1 MSIKTIFKSAVLVM
15 ALMCLTFLTAWA
27 QNEVVKTFLFS
38 TANSSDRLTLT
49 MTDPDD
55 NTEKTIVLAN
65 GSGIQSNNQ
74 QCDINVWSGKIM
86 LSNLTGLEDEGQDIE
101 FIIYPN
107 VKGRVTKIEFTNANR
122 GTVIEG
128 NSFSMSI
135 VGMKYNGT
143 SDVLTGTDS
152 WNTKATF
159 SFTCTNNEG
168 IDGNLSIML
177 APLSDFS
184 FNSDSK
190 MVITYIPNAAPIHQ
204 HNFSFNAVGN
214 TLTATCA
221 HDDGLECSLAESNY
235 QTTLTLTAQDGYYD
249 EHVFYGATHN
259 LSGFNAKTGLNATT
273 NGIVYT
279 VKSDNTTST
288 SPVNAIG
295 EYTATLVVTIG
306 NNDYTLT
313 TDFSIV
319 SNQVAYT
326 NNHPNLL
333 DCPAYGYS
341 NMDYTATIT
350 FHPINGISLRTLTI
364 TGANTNLSI
373 GNGITDNGDNT
384 YSFTSPREA
393 VTISATF
400 EAEITINCKNGGSVS
415 ATVGENTNVTKAQ
428 SGETVTLTATP
439 DEGYSVTNVLVYNGN
454 NNYNVIDNGDG
465 TFSFTMPASAVTVE
479 VEFSKT
485 IGALTISYFGD
496 RTTAT
501 INGNYTAD
509 DALLTLAEDITVT
522 SVTFDRTFTPG
533 ATSTIILPFT
543 VESGNYEGGT
553 FYEFT
558 SVDYKNDK
566 WVASLT
572 KVAGN
577 IEAHKPYLYMPSD
590 DKLTIKGGVTFN
602 ATSAEEYKDEKGD
615 WTFKG
620 VFKKKDWGTGV
631 RTDYFFASTSATSTE
646 GNTVSAGDFV
656 RIGNE
661 CHLSPFRC
669 YLSYSV
675 SGSEQ
680 SLLKSAKELP
690 LSIEV
695 RLIDEVASVVEPDDN
710 PSESVE
716 VITPVSEIT
725 PNSGIKVWSFDGTIF
740 IEAQPNMDYT
750 IVDLNGRTLKNGVT
764 NSTREE
770 VTLSR
775 AAGIVIVKIGNKTF
789 KVQY

>member
-1 MSIKTIFKSAVLVM
+1 MSIKTIFNSAVLVM

-27 QNEVVKTFLFS
+27 QSEVVKTFQFS

-74 QCDINVWSGKIM
+74 QCDINVWSGKII

-143 SDVLTGTDS
+143 SNVLTGTDS

-350 FHPINGISLRTLTI
+350 FHPINGISIRTLTI
-364 TGANTNLSI
+364 TGANTNLSL

-384 YSFTSPREA
+384 YSFTSPRE
-393 VTISATF
+393 
-400 EAEITINCKNGGSVS
+400 
-415 ATVGENTNVTKAQ
+415 
-428 SGETVTLTATP
+428 
-439 DEGYSVTNVLVYNGN
+439 D
-454 NNYNVIDNGDG
+454 
-465 TFSFTMPASAVTVE
+465 
-479 VEFSKT
+479 
-485 IGALTISYFGD
+485 
-496 RTTAT
+496 AT
-501 INGNYTAD
+501 INATFG
-509 DALLTLAEDITVT
+509 LTIDGSSSEPISIASDIEVDEVT
-522 SVTFDRTFTPG
+522 YSRTFESGSYTV
-533 ATSTIILPFT
+533 ILPFGFDASS
-543 VESGNYEGGT
+543 VAGT
-553 FYEFT
+553 FYTLADIQPET
-558 SVDYKNDK
+558 GTVWKAIMSDPVQ
-566 WVASLT
+566 T
-572 KVAGN
+572 
-577 IEAHKPYLYMPSD
+577 IEANKPYIFVPNAPITEIKITGKTTLHKTVDAPLTNVCANTNW
-590 DKLTIKGGVTFN
+590 KLHGVYSQKVWTDEDVNNYGF
-602 ATSAEEYKDEKGD
+602 AAAAKDEIAAGE
-615 WTFKG
+615 F
-620 VFKKKDWGTGV
+620 VHFVTGAWIKP
-631 RTDYFFASTSATSTE
+631 T
-646 GNTVSAGDFV
+646 
-656 RIGNE
+656 
-661 CHLSPFRC
+661 RC
-669 YLSYSV
+669 YLEYSKDGF
-675 SGSEQ
+675 S
-680 SLLKSAKELP
+680 KSAVVLP
-690 LSIEV
+690 EKIIVIFPETSSVIEPN
-695 RLIDEVASVVEPDDN
+695 DPENNGGD
-710 PSESVE
+710 

-725 PNSGIKVWSFDGTIF
+725 PSNGTKVWSADKKIV
-740 IEAQPNMDYT
+740 IESKAGDQYR
-750 IVDLNGRTLKNGVT
+750 IIDLNGRTLRESRLAAN
-764 NSTREE
+764 REE

-775 AAGIVIVKIGNKTF
+775 ATGIVIVKINGKSF
-789 KVQY
+789 KVNY